1 MVVKQISIFIENTE
15 GRIKKAIN
23 SISSKGINIRALSVA
38 DGSKFGILRLI
49 VTDNKKSK
57 ELLEKEG
64 FIVRETE
71 VIVIG
76 IPDKPNG
83 LNELLETLETEK
95 INLEY
100 IYAFANNKTDEAVV
114 VIKVE
119 DYEKAKKLLESKN
132 AHLFDEED
140 IENL

>member
-1 MVVKQISIFIENTE
+1 MVVKQISVFIENAE
-15 GRIKKAIN
+15 GKLKKAIN
-23 SISSKGINIRALSVA
+23 VISSEGINIRALSIA
-38 DGSKFGILRLI
+38 DGAKFGILRLI
-49 VTDNKKSK
+49 VTDNEKTKKA
-57 ELLEKEG
+57 LEDTG

-76 IPDKPNG
+76 IDDKPNG
-83 LNELLETLETEK
+83 LNKLLETLEKEK

-114 VIKVE
+114 VLKVK
-119 DYEKAKKLLESKN
+119 DYEKAYELLENEN
-132 AHLFDEED
+132 ANLFDVED

>member
-119 DYEKAKKLLESKN
+119 DYEKAKKLLES
-132 AHLFDEED
+132 
-140 IENL
+140 

>member
-49 VTDNKKSK
+49 VRDNKKSK